1 MRAMR
6 LGSHTP
12 VQARVKADLRPS
24 EHTADRHSHWVL
36 KALALLS
43 VLLLLGCGG
52 PVSQLVSDG
61 TSGVAEAVAA
71 VPDQE
76 VLAFAAAANPG
87 PTPTPGSVTNL
98 LAHRRGDAPND
109 PPKADFAEKCGALEC
124 EFSDRSS
131 DTDGAIVGWLWE
143 FDDGRTSHQ
152 RNPSVEYVAAGDR
165 FVRLTVL
172 DDKGETS
179 SIARWIFV
187 PMLDVGIV
195 LSASDVRVEG
205 STAVELSWEMEDLL
219 PIDLRRGGRIIHSSD
234 GTATAFVDVVEGTG
248 DETHVYQ
255 VCVLASNVCSNELR
269 VTF

>member
-12 VQARVKADLRPS
+12 VQAPLEADVRPS
-24 EHTADRHSHWVL
+24 DDTTARHSHWVL

-61 TSGVAEAVAA
+61 SSGVTEAVAA
-71 VPDQE
+71 VPDHE
-76 VLAFAAAANPG
+76 VVAFAAAANPG
-87 PTPTPGSVTNL
+87 PTPAKSRVTNL
-98 LAHRRGDAPND
+98 LVHRTGDEPND

-131 DTDGAIVGWLWE
+131 DADGSIVGWLWE

-172 DDKGETS
+172 DDKGDTS

-195 LSASDVRVEG
+195 LSASDARVEG
-205 STAVELSWEMEDLL
+205 NSAVELSWQMEDLL

-234 GTATAFVDVVEGTG
+234 GTASSFVDVVEGTG
-248 DETHVYQ
+248 DEPHVYQ
-255 VCVLASNVCSNELR
+255 VCVVASNVCSNELR
-269 VTF
+269 VDF